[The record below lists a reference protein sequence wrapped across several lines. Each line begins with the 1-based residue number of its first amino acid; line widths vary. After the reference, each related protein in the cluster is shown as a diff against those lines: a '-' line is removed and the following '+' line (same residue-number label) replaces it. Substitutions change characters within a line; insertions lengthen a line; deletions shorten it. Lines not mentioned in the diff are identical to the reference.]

1 MEITALTRS
10 RSPSVEYINIT
21 EHLFTTLEER
31 AKRRSEVVITK
42 TLTQR
47 EVLKKKKKT
56 GKTDQLRT
64 QRTFE

>member
-47 EVLKKKKKT
+47 EVLKKKTENRQNRPIKNTKN
-56 GKTDQLRT
+56 L
-64 QRTFE
+64 

>member
-1 MEITALTRS
+1 MEIIALTRS

-47 EVLKKKKKT
+47 EVLKKKQKT

>member
-47 EVLKKKKKT
+47 EVLKKKQKT
-56 GKTDQLRT
+56 GKTDLLRT

>member
-31 AKRRSEVVITK
+31 AKRRSEVIIAK

-47 EVLKKKKKT
+47 EVLKKKQKT

>member
-47 EVLKKKKKT
+47 E
-56 GKTDQLRT
+56 D
-64 QRTFE
+64 

>member
-47 EVLKKKKKT
+47 EDLKKKQKT

>member
-47 EVLKKKKKT
+47 EVLKKNRKQAKQT
-56 GKTDQLRT
+56 N
-64 QRTFE
+64 

>member
-31 AKRRSEVVITK
+31 AKRRSEVIIAK
-42 TLTQR
+42 TLTQGSF
-47 EVLKKKKKT
+47 KKKT
-56 GKTDQLRT
+56 ENRQNRPIKNTKNL
-64 QRTFE
+64 

>member
-31 AKRRSEVVITK
+31 AKRRSEVIITD
-42 TLTQR
+42 TITQR
-47 EVLKKKKKT
+47 EVLKK
-56 GKTDQLRT
+56 
-64 QRTFE
+64 

>member
-47 EVLKKKKKT
+47 EVLKKKQKT
-56 GKTDQLRT
+56 GKTDLLRI

>member
-47 EVLKKKKKT
+47 EVLKKKQKT

-64 QRTFE
+64 QRTFQ

>member
-1 MEITALTRS
+1 MEIIALTRS

-47 EVLKKKKKT
+47 EVLKKKQKK

>member
-47 EVLKKKKKT
+47 EVLKKKQKT

>member
-31 AKRRSEVVITK
+31 AKRRSGVIIAK

-47 EVLKKKKKT
+47 EVLKKKQKT